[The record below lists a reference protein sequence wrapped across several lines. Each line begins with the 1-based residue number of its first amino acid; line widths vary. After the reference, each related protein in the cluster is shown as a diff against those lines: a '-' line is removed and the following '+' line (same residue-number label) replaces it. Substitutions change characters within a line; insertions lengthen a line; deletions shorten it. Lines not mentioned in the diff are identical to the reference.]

1 MDRLS
6 EYYGNRKTA
15 TEQKIGNIVAQ
26 VNSAVSELS
35 DYLNG
40 KKRDN
45 LCVMITT
52 KLYVDRLNHLLEEY
66 NREEAIRSQLSDFC
80 LSIRLR
86 QDDQR

>member
-45 LCVMITT
+45 LCVMTTT
-52 KLYVDRLNHLLEEY
+52 KLYVDRLNQLLEEY

>member
-15 TEQKIGNIVAQ
+15 TEQKIGNIIAQ

-45 LCVMITT
+45 LCVMTTT